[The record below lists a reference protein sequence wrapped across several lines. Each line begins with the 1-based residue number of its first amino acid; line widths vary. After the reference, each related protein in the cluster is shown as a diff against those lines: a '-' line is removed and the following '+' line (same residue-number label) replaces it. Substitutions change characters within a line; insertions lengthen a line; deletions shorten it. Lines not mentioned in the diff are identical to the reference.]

1 VVTLLRDRYGAR
13 VLVSWKKAS
22 VGRHI
27 MGKLVYNCHAH
38 VSRASVVL
46 QHVTSVLTV
55 QLTSIY
61 CIHRLIIIFSYNALA
76 SKPPEMR
83 WKIRVAVVARCF
95 GAYKMLV
102 KPQSPAFQ
110 SGEAAMAQPV
120 SDQGPNPSTFHPPKN
135 ENLRNKGNSKQQI
148 KSPAD
153 VIGDWMSRIYSS
165 IDLEKSDIV
174 AALTLVSV
182 MQCQQRRALAAV
194 RFKRAH
200 VDLKEDVCQ
209 VLRTRKT
216 ECGMDAIQEGP
227 REGGSLYHQTISL
240 LKEECQRQSEHGERE
255 HEAGYHLESQNPD
268 EAPRRTRN
276 VVLPDRSSPFWRW
289 LEAVSTGSDMMLSP
303 PRWAASAAP
312 HLTPQ
317 TRAALL
323 SGVTATVDPDVLLD
337 AAHWAVHAA
346 AAYGKQSFISNAKAI
361 EQYSAFRARIKL
373 YKATLRKRRAIRNM
387 PEPLRSTLKGRKQL
401 IAHFVGGQR
410 VAHVCDEDVLYCS
423 FVNQPLGSTPYFIV
437 RDRKRK
443 CLVLSIRGT
452 ASFADLATDL
462 VSTPTDFLDWLPD
475 RFVREKDLKEAK
487 AHGGILAAA
496 KAVLTDLNRHQIL
509 HILLLG
515 HPQSPEDPEESE
527 EDPNESKPHLTP
539 AEYQKLLQDRDI
551 NVVGW
556 PLIVCGHS
564 LGAAIGSFLAPFFM
578 EWVPKGLHVW
588 AFNPP
593 GGLMTQA
600 VADAIS
606 PVVTSILLGKDI
618 ISRTSSANLELLL
631 DQAVVALGLTR
642 LCKTRI
648 LLRLRSQSLRSNPP
662 SEVFYRIDEAPEE
675 ALKYL
680 YEYFVTKCR
689 YLDDM
694 LAMMPPGQCIYLR
707 RLKPSPSEIELGKRR
722 LAALNEARVK
732 AGMEAGRETPPCWEA
747 VWIEREMV
755 MKEGILLSRHQTSD
769 HYTQTLMR
777 ALGDVAQKDVRE
789 LLLAD
794 AES

>member
-1 VVTLLRDRYGAR
+1 
-13 VLVSWKKAS
+13 
-22 VGRHI
+22 
-27 MGKLVYNCHAH
+27 
-38 VSRASVVL
+38 
-46 QHVTSVLTV
+46 
-55 QLTSIY
+55 
-61 CIHRLIIIFSYNALA
+61 
-76 SKPPEMR
+76 MR

-110 SGEAAMAQPV
+110 SGEAALGHPV
-120 SDQGPNPSTFHPPKN
+120 SDQGPTPSTFHPPKN
-135 ENLRNKGNSKQQI
+135 GDLRNKEKSKQQL

-182 MQCQQRRALAAV
+182 MQSQQRRALAAV

-200 VDLKEDVCQ
+200 IDLKEDGCH
-209 VLRTRKT
+209 VLKTTRSQ
-216 ECGMDAIQEGP
+216 CGRDAIQEGP

-255 HEAGYHLESQNPD
+255 HEAGYHLESRHPD
-268 EAPRRTRN
+268 EAPRRLDSTI
-276 VVLPDRSSPFWRW
+276 LPDRTSPFWKW

-303 PRWAASAAP
+303 PRWAATAAP
-312 HLTPQ
+312 NLTPQ
-317 TRAALL
+317 SRAALL

-337 AAHWAVHAA
+337 AAHWAIHAA
-346 AAYGKQSFISNAKAI
+346 AAYGKQSFIANVKAL
-361 EQYSAFRARIKL
+361 EQYSAFHARFKL
-373 YKATLRKRRAIRNM
+373 YKATIRKRHAVQNM
-387 PEPLRSTLKGRKQL
+387 PEPLRSTLKGRKKL

-437 RDRKRK
+437 RDRRRK
-443 CLVLSIRGT
+443 SLVLSIRGT

-462 VSTPTDFLDWLPD
+462 VSTPTDFLDWLPE
-475 RFVREKDLKEAK
+475 RFVQENDIKEAK

-509 HILLLG
+509 QILLLG
-515 HPQSPEDPEESE
+515 HPQSPEDPEDSE
-527 EDPNESKPHLTP
+527 DDPNESKPHLTP
-539 AEYQKLLQDRDI
+539 AEYQKLLRERDI
-551 NVVGW
+551 DVVGW

-564 LGAAIGSFLAPFFM
+564 LGAAIGSFLAPFLM
-578 EWVPKGLHVW
+578 EWAPKGLHVW
-588 AFNPP
+588 AYNPP

-600 VADAIS
+600 VAEAIS
-606 PVVTSILLGKDI
+606 PVVTSVLLGKDI

-631 DQAVVALGLTR
+631 DQAVVALGLTK

-648 LLRLRSQSLRSNPP
+648 LLRLRSQSLRSKPP
-662 SEVFYRIDEAPEE
+662 SEVFYRINEAPQD

-680 YEYFVTKCR
+680 CEYFVTKCR

-707 RLKPSPSEIELGKRR
+707 RLKPCTTEYEQGKRR
-722 LAALNEARVK
+722 LAVVNKERIK
-732 AGMEAGRETPPCWEA
+732 AGLPVGRESPPCWEA

-789 LLLAD
+789 LMQAD